1 MIGQLVDDLTGKQL
15 GKYRLVQ
22 RIAQGGSGTV
32 YKART
37 AEDKFSFAIKILN
50 PELDVRKFSGPMN
63 KEYEICKELRNQRIL
78 KYFDIGSYEDRPFFV
93 MEYFEGDSIGK
104 LLKNEEKARMLQ
116 ARAHEIVQ
124 HMAEAVAYV
133 HLQGIIHRDIKA
145 DNFMYSEEKQDVKLI
160 DFSTAVRAHRG
171 ILSLLNFTKPA
182 IVGTP
187 SYMAPEQINRKRPTV
202 SADIYSFGAML
213 FEIFTGRP
221 PFTGNSQNEIL
232 SKILKSPA
240 PQMNRM
246 NPDVSMDFNNLVK
259 NMLAKSPE
267 QRPHS
272 MEHFLSAF
280 TRIPIFKT

>member
-1 MIGQLVDDLTGKQL
+1 MIAQAVEDLTGKQL

-22 RIAQGGSGTV
+22 RIAQGGAGTV

-37 AEDKFSFAIKILN
+37 AEDKFSFAVKILN
-50 PELDVRKFSGPMN
+50 PELDAKKFTGPME

-78 KYFDIGSYEDRPFFV
+78 KYFDLSTYDNRPFFV
-93 MEYFEGDSIGK
+93 MEYFDGDSVAK

-116 ARAHEIVQ
+116 ARAHDIVQ
-124 HMAEAVAYV
+124 HMAEAVAYI

-145 DNFMYSEEKQDVKLI
+145 DNFLYSEEKQDVKLI
-160 DFSTAVRAHRG
+160 DYSTAVRAHRG
-171 ILSLLNFTKPA
+171 VLSLLNFTKPA

-187 SYMAPEQINRKRPTV
+187 SYMAPEQIDRKRPAV

-213 FEIFTGRP
+213 FEIFAGRP
-221 PFTGNSQNEIL
+221 PFTGSNQNELL
-232 SKILKSPA
+232 SKILKTPA
-240 PQMNRM
+240 PQLNRF
-246 NPDVSMDFNNLVK
+246 NSDISMDFNNLVK

-280 TRIPIFKT
+280 TRTPIFKA